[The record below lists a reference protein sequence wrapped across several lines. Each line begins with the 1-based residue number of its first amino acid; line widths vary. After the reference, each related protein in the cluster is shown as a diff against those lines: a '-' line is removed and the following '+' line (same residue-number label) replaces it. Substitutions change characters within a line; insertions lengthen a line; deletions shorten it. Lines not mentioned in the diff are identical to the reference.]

1 MISERAGADDAPR
14 RAVADPRTTSAQRVR
29 ASGAPT
35 RGKGFMQPSDELLLA
50 AFLDSV
56 PYRVYFKDIEGRVIK
71 ASTLQATRFGLP
83 DAQHLVGATDFELLA
98 PEHAEVAFHTEQL
111 IIASGEPRLRYE
123 ELEVFPDGRH
133 AWVETSKVALR
144 DATGQVIGTIGIS
157 HDITAR
163 KRAKE
168 LLAASEARQR
178 KLLAALQEIVIL
190 LDPTGRITYASP
202 AVARWLGYSPHEL
215 IGWSLADLS
224 HPEDLTDLQCAFDS
238 SRPAASAFLPHRVR
252 ASDGSWRSLDST
264 FVQLDH
270 DSSDAVVL
278 IASRDV
284 TERLALEREREQ
296 LETER
301 RVSQRLEAV
310 GQLAA
315 GIAHEINTP
324 LQFVGDSV
332 TFLNTAVDQLL
343 LLIERYREAV
353 FIDQAIPQ
361 ADRRESI
368 ERAEENADVE
378 YLLERIP
385 VAFKRTVDGI
395 ERVRSI
401 VQAMK
406 RFSHTGPGEAAPAD
420 LNEAIET
427 TLTVC
432 RSEYKYVAD
441 VSFCPGA
448 LPPVTCNIAEINQV
462 FLNLIVNAAQAI
474 DEQKRTE
481 DRGRIEIETWE
492 DGTYATVRISDDGPG
507 IPRELQDRIYDPFF
521 TTKAVGKGTGQGLA
535 IALAAVQRHGAT
547 LECVSAPGQ
556 GTTFT
561 LRIPLDQPTASAAQ
575 DELGA
580 DSGAPEDLSGEA
592 KR

>member
-1 MISERAGADDAPR
+1 
-14 RAVADPRTTSAQRVR
+14 
-29 ASGAPT
+29 
-35 RGKGFMQPSDELLLA
+35 MQPSDELLLA

-56 PYRVYFKDIEGRVIK
+56 PYRVYFKDIDGRVIK

-98 PEHAEVAFHTEQL
+98 NEHAEVAFHTEQQ

-123 ELEVFPDGRH
+123 ELEVLPDGRH
-133 AWVETSKVALR
+133 AWVETSKVPLH

-157 HDITAR
+157 HDITVR
-163 KRAKE
+163 KRAQE

-178 KLLAALQEIVIL
+178 HLLAALQEIIIL
-190 LDPTGRITYASP
+190 LDLTGRITYASP

-224 HPEDLTDLQCAFDS
+224 HPDDLTDVQCAFDS
-238 SRPAASAFLPHRVR
+238 CRPAAPASLPHRVR
-252 ASDGSWRSLDST
+252 ANDGSWRSLDST

-284 TERLALEREREQ
+284 TERLALAREREQ

-343 LLIERYREAV
+343 LLIERYREAL

-361 ADRRESI
+361 ADRRESM

-385 VAFKRTVDGI
+385 EAFKRTVHGI

-432 RSEYKYVAD
+432 RNEYKYVAD
-441 VSFCPGA
+441 VSFRPGP
-448 LPPVTCNIAEINQV
+448 LPPVTCNIAELNQV
-462 FLNLIVNAAQAI
+462 FLNLIINAAQAI

-481 DRGRIEIETWE
+481 DRGRIKIETWAH
-492 DGTYATVRISDDGPG
+492 GTYATVRISDDGPG
-507 IPRELQDRIYDPFF
+507 IPRDLQDRIYEPFF
-521 TTKAVGKGTGQGLA
+521 TTKAVGKGSGQGLA
-535 IALAAVQRHGAT
+535 IALAAVQRHDGT

-561 LRIPLDQPTASAAQ
+561 LRIPLDQAAASAAK
-575 DELGA
+575 DERGS
-580 DSGAPEDLSGEA
+580 DSGAAVDLSGEA